1 MGPRYWQ
8 GLRSKSLQVSSLL
21 AKTNLVTKTRLLPS
35 LVTKFLISLMAKIEQ
50 VLDLNLHL
58 KRFQFRYMFKD
69 M

>member
-1 MGPRYWQ
+1 MFRWSIGERWMIY
-8 GLRSKSLQVSSLL
+8 
-21 AKTNLVTKTRLLPS
+21 LVTKTRLLPS
-35 LVTKFLISLMAKIEQ
+35 LVNKFLISLMAKIEQ

>member
-1 MGPRYWQ
+1 MFRWSIGERWMIY
-8 GLRSKSLQVSSLL
+8 
-21 AKTNLVTKTRLLPS
+21 LVTKTRLLPI

-58 KRFQFRYMFKD
+58 KTFQFRYMFKY

>member
-1 MGPRYWQ
+1 MFRWSIGERWMIY
-8 GLRSKSLQVSSLL
+8 
-21 AKTNLVTKTRLLPS
+21 LVTKTRLLPS